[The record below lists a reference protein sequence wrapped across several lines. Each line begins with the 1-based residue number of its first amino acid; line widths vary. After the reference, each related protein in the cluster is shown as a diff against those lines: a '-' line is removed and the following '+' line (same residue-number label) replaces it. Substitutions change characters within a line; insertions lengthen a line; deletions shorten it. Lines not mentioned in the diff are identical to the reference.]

1 MCDRQSTKKYVVR
14 KSPPFPANKCPEG
27 QRRKGNDGRMYK
39 AVANVNG
46 VNRWVLASPKRPV
59 RKSSPKRPKKSKR
72 PVRKTSKR
80 PVKTPKR
87 PTKKRSSKKKR
98 VYVDNA
104 MNRRLG
110 RVGKSY

>member
-59 RKSSPKRPKKSKR
+59 RK
-72 PVRKTSKR
+72 TSKR